1 MPKNKHKNYTRK
13 CKDFRKPLDR
23 ARLSRKPYYNGNR
36 GVFKGSRK
44 ITIKG
49 SKQTKK
55 NKPKYIGG
63 LSKDTDENIIN
74 ELISIVSGYI
84 KNNPE
89 FKNAQPNM
97 LTGIQQLTASDPNPA
112 KTPEPEPDPDVKY
125 FEDIILDKV
134 AKDLTQ
140 SDLNIL
146 QKLAI
151 RIIDENDLSFVGK
164 GLKYLQ
170 DFISA
175 CVLYFIN
182 DIELNDST
190 EFLFKKRITNNMPY
204 VTVKRV
210 KDGSETVYDVNEM
223 FALIKEEIKD
233 GSAYESK
240 VKDSLLKKLTI
251 DSNFGLETVEKG
263 DPIVKPKKP
272 VSVVKP
278 PVVNPPVVKP
288 SIVKPPVVNIDIGN
302 TVNVTAD
309 TEINNGDEVTFKLP
323 GFFSKIVTGTITY
336 ADNEIGVY
344 TIDETITKTP
354 YNNISKAQIKSI
366 IVPKSTQHST

>member
-1 MPKNKHKNYTRK
+1 MYCIYMPKNKHKKYTRK

-23 ARLSRKPYYNGNR
+23 ARISRKPYYNGNR

-44 ITIKG
+44 ITMKG

-74 ELISIVSGYI
+74 ELILIVAGYI
-84 KNNPE
+84 NDNEE
-89 FKNAQPNM
+89 FKNAQPNI
-97 LTGIQQLTASDPNPA
+97 LTVLKKLTTDSSASAIPDP
-112 KTPEPEPDPDVKY
+112 EVELDPDVKY
-125 FEDIILDKV
+125 FEDIILDKKF

-140 SDLNIL
+140 SDLDVL

-151 RIIDENDLSFVGK
+151 RIIDGNDLSFVGK

-210 KDGSETVYDVNEM
+210 KDGSEAVYDVNEM

-263 DPIVKPKKP
+263 DPIIKPKIP
-272 VSVVKP
+272 VSVVNPLPAISHPWAASSSVSTKAGP
-278 PVVNPPVVKP
+278 AIVN
-288 SIVKPPVVNIDIGN
+288 SGANF
-302 TVNVTAD
+302 
-309 TEINNGDEVTFKLP
+309 ELGD
-323 GFFSKIVTGTITY
+323 
-336 ADNEIGVY
+336 
-344 TIDETITKTP
+344 
-354 YNNISKAQIKSI
+354 
-366 IVPKSTQHST
+366 